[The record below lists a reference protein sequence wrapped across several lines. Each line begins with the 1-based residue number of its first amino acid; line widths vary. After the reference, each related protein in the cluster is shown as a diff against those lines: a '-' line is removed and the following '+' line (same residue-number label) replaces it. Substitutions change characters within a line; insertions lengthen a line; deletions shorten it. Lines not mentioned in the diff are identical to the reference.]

1 MDRHSPDML
10 LWGKLSGSLIRYPP
24 WDKLKGFE
32 TTKPPDY
39 RGEASRPHTLRMAG
53 EKYRCCMN
61 MLLPGQATCPDR
73 VYCRNGKLRESMFPW
88 PNPLYLD
95 YNACGWR
102 IKTIHLPL
110 ITSPFGQLT
119 KQDLK
124 CLEQIFQS
132 ICMDCSFSSAL
143 SVYSLYFHWLK
154 TWAVL
159 WMQTGRSWSSR
170 THGRKEVAREIKIF
184 TKAALPAG
192 RQGQRQ

>member
-1 MDRHSPDML
+1 MVQNKRNFRISFWGSFWTWIMRWATRVNCSTAVIRLDSAAKVASSYNKISSLSCESVAATQWPTLIIYAITRRRRFPAAFYRLLLSHHPHS
-10 LWGKLSGSLIRYPP
+10 R
-24 WDKLKGFE
+24 
-32 TTKPPDY
+32 
-39 RGEASRPHTLRMAG
+39 
-53 EKYRCCMN
+53 
-61 MLLPGQATCPDR
+61 
-73 VYCRNGKLRESMFPW
+73 
-88 PNPLYLD
+88 
-95 YNACGWR
+95 R
-102 IKTIHLPL
+102 IKDGDP
-110 ITSPFGQLT
+110 
-119 KQDLK
+119 K